1 MRLGLE
7 AGLHTITAAAD
18 HGIQGVPIDASQ
30 LVNEGLAAT
39 LQPLQERGLQVCQ
52 IGAFGVNPLA
62 SDDTQTVMLKRAIEM
77 AADIGCPY
85 IVINGGNYHP
95 SGFLAGDARNFED
108 AALNKIAE
116 YLEPLLNHA
125 EKHNVKLSL
134 EPYLK
139 GAIHS
144 PQRFLDLKA
153 MFNSDALR
161 INIDVTSFYDYR
173 AMWQPTPVVENV
185 CTRLAGHYGLG
196 HIKDVVLQE
205 GFHIHIDLAPL
216 GSSLT
221 DWTQVLKLMAPNLP
235 DDSWLI
241 LEHVSSPEEVTASLE
256 ILRTAADAA
265 GVTLE

>member
-1 MRLGLE
+1 MKLGLE
-7 AGLHTITAAAD
+7 AGSHTLAAAVN

-30 LVNEGLAAT
+30 LVHDGLAAT
-39 LQPLQERGLQVCQ
+39 LKPLQDRGLQVCQ
-52 IGAFGVNPLA
+52 IAAFGVNPLA
-62 SDDTQTVMLKRAIEM
+62 PDDAQTTMLKRAIEM
-77 AADIGCPY
+77 AADTGCAY

-95 SGFLAGDARNFED
+95 SGFLAGDARNFAD
-108 AALNKIAE
+108 VALGKIADT
-116 YLEPLLNHA
+116 LEPLLTHA
-125 EKHNVKLSL
+125 ETHKVKLSL

-144 PQRFLDLKA
+144 PQRFLDLQQ
-153 MFNSDALR
+153 MLNSDALR
-161 INIDVTSFYDYR
+161 INIDVTSFYDYH
-173 AMWQPTPVVENV
+173 AMWQPAPVVEDV
-185 CTRLAGHYGLG
+185 CTKLASHYGLG

-205 GFHIHIDLAPL
+205 GFHIHVDLAPL

-221 DWTQVLKLMAPNLP
+221 DWSQVLTLMAPNLP

-256 ILRTAADAA
+256 LLRTAASAA